1 MYQDFIAVQAF
12 THKVDCFCPGSIHS
26 EVLRIEQADIIRVTN
41 ERKYVA
47 NNGWYMMVEVDNQYN
62 FYIALTDLERYY
74 KTGQILLKDDIEFN
88 INYLNAQVDRS
99 LDNKDEAMFKLFSTQ
114 LIEVSR
120 LKVKLEKNLEAGAL
134 NYT

>member
-1 MYQDFIAVQAF
+1 MYQDFIAVKAF
-12 THKVDCFCPGSIHS
+12 THKVDCFCLGSIHS
-26 EVLRIEQADIIRVTN
+26 ELLRIEQADIIRVTN

-74 KTGQILLKDDIEFN
+74 TTGQILLKDDIEFN

-99 LDNKDEAMFKLFSTQ
+99 LDNKDEALFKLFSTQ

-134 NYT
+134 NYM